1 LYISWRKWP
10 ILRKIEPQWARI
22 FRDNLAGR
30 TCPIPA
36 LRLYI
41 MIETETVTKA
51 TAEEKSSGRH
61 GADSA
66 EIRSA
71 HMSYGTVAAG
81 GLQTGNKHGLF
92 DVISNDI
99 GIDLGT
105 ANILVWVRGQ
115 GIVLNEPSV
124 VAVERATGRP
134 VAIGSAAKEMIGRT
148 PGALEAIRPLKDGV
162 IADFE
167 TSEKLLSDVIKR
179 VVRRRY
185 LMKPRIVISVPSGI
199 TEVEKRAV
207 RDSAENAGAREVF
220 LMQEP
225 MAAAIGVGLAVEQPS
240 GIMIIDIGGGTSEI
254 AVIALNGIV
263 TNTSIR
269 IAGDEMNEAL
279 ITYLKKNFNLL
290 IGELTAEE
298 IKIGIGSAYPMDKE
312 LSMEV
317 KGRDL
322 VAGVPKTLK
331 LSSAQVREAL
341 VEPIDRIVEA
351 VRESLEA
358 TPPELA
364 SDILDRGIIL
374 TGGGALLRGLEKRLR
389 QETNLPVYAAE
400 DPITCVVRGCGAA
413 LENLAQYSQV
423 LIRSRRDS

>member
-1 LYISWRKWP
+1 
-10 ILRKIEPQWARI
+10 
-22 FRDNLAGR
+22 
-30 TCPIPA
+30 
-36 LRLYI
+36 
-41 MIETETVTKA
+41 MVETETVTRPGTDA
-51 TAEEKSSGRH
+51 HAPAHRS
-61 GADSA
+61 ADSPA
-66 EIRSA
+66 TGYQANNESMRSA
-71 HMSYGTVAAG
+71 TMSYGTVAEG
-81 GLQTGNKHGLF
+81 GLTTGKKHGVF

-124 VAVERATGRP
+124 VAVEKASGRP